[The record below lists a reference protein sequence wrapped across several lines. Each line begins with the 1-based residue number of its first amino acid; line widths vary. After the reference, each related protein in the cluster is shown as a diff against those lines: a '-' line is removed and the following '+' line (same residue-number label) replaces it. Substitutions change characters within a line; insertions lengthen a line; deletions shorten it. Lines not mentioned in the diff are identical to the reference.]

1 MVRVHLKGHFA
12 VARHAAAH
20 WRDLAKAG
28 EAVDARIINTSSGAG
43 ILGSVGQAAYS
54 AAKGGIATLTLVQ
67 AAELGRYGITANAL
81 APAARTRMTE
91 GAFADMMAEVGP
103 DAFDA
108 MDPANVSP
116 LVAWLASADSRDVTG
131 RMFEVEGGKI
141 GVADGWQHG
150 PTVDKGARWDPADIG
165 PAVRALIADAPA
177 PAPVYGA
184 G

>member
-1 MVRVHLKGHFA
+1 
-12 VARHAAAH
+12 
-20 WRDLAKAG
+20 
-28 EAVDARIINTSSGAG
+28 
-43 ILGSVGQAAYS
+43 
-54 AAKGGIATLTLVQ
+54 
-67 AAELGRYGITANAL
+67 
-81 APAARTRMTE
+81 MTE
-91 GAFADMMAEVGP
+91 GAFAEMMAEVGP

>member
-1 MVRVHLKGHFA
+1 
-12 VARHAAAH
+12 
-20 WRDLAKAG
+20 
-28 EAVDARIINTSSGAG
+28 
-43 ILGSVGQAAYS
+43 
-54 AAKGGIATLTLVQ
+54 
-67 AAELGRYGITANAL
+67 
-81 APAARTRMTE
+81 
-91 GAFADMMAEVGP
+91 
-103 DAFDA
+103 
-108 MDPANVSP
+108 
-116 LVAWLASADSRDVTG
+116 VAWLASADSRDVTG